1 MESRD
6 AATIPMIT
14 VSEPSTIAELGRAFV
29 ALEKEAAEYWSTF
42 STPAF
47 FTPLGDA
54 WGPATHVRHLTKSV
68 RAVARGL
75 SLPRPVLWM
84 MFGPTWRASRSYTEM
99 RTTYLAAVA
108 GGVPRNP
115 FAPSPLGE
123 PPDPQAA
130 RARIMSQHAE
140 AIARLVGLA
149 SRWPERAVDRARLPH
164 PVLGKLTVR
173 EMLHFTLYHELHHV
187 QVAARRAAG
196 AVTGRA
202 GGA

>member
-1 MESRD
+1 M
-6 AATIPMIT
+6 TILSIT
-14 VSEPSTIAELGRAFV
+14 VPPPTSLAELGRTLI
-29 ALEKEAAEYWSTF
+29 ALEKEAAAYWSTF
-42 STPAF
+42 TTSAF
-47 FTPLGDA
+47 FASIGEA

-68 RAVARGL
+68 RAVSRGL

-84 MFGPTWRASRSYTEM
+84 MFGPTWRPSRSYTEM

-115 FAPSPLGE
+115 FAPSPLSDV
-123 PPDPQAA
+123 PDPDAE
-130 RARIMSQHAE
+130 RARIMSQHAD
-140 AIARLVGLA
+140 AVAQLVTVA
-149 SRWPERAVDRARLPH
+149 NRWPERALDHARLPH

-196 AVTGRA
+196 LSP
-202 GGA
+202 